1 MTKKYPS
8 ERTVAI
14 INEAIDAFQRGSDAP
29 ESPIKKFHSRE
40 ERAVLARLAKRIRK
54 GQVHSPYPNVVSD
67 PDLADI
73 YELTIRRDEII
84 EQSQADVRRALKKL
98 ERLIEEEGNAVRD
111 TFYIMLRE
119 TEEEAKTAG
128 PRSAAARRV
137 GHMRFIIEIAKKG
150 ESQYRRNNDAPIP
163 IGPRLSKNPLAD
175 GITDLLLGMTA
186 AEVIDAPPAG
196 EPVLAFPPDGADPA
210 RGRVFFRIGLGKF
223 SWIGSFEQ
231 GDTDHCT
238 VQMLPDLMH
247 WLVTANGAGYIIEV
261 PSRTLVER
269 IGFDITQIGDAY
281 NRSIY
286 FVNHGERS
294 IEAFGRPGRLWKTGL
309 LGCGGFR
316 ALDVDGATFVGEAR
330 QTTEPEEWRRFSI
343 SFLTG
348 EVSWPEAA
356 TENAAS

>member
-1 MTKKYPS
+1 
-8 ERTVAI
+8 VAI

-40 ERAVLARLAKRIRK
+40 ERAVLGRLVKRIRK
-54 GQVHSPYPNVVSD
+54 GQIHSGYPNIVSG
-67 PDLADI
+67 PELADI

-84 EQSQADVRRALKKL
+84 EQSLVDVRRALEKL
-98 ERLIEEEGNAVRD
+98 ARLIEEEGTAVRD

-119 TEEEAKTAG
+119 AEEEARVHG
-128 PRSAAARRV
+128 PRSEAALRIV
-137 GHMRFIIEIAKKG
+137 HMRFIIEIAKKG
-150 ESQYRRNNDAPIP
+150 ESQYRRGQNAPIP
-163 IGPRLSKNPLAD
+163 IGPRLSKNPFAD
-175 GITDLLLGMTA
+175 RITEVIIGMTA
-186 AEVIDAPPAG
+186 AEILDAPPAG
-196 EPVLAFPPDGADPA
+196 EPVLAFPADGGDSE
-210 RGRVFFRIGLGKF
+210 RGRVFFRIGLGKD

-231 GDTDHCT
+231 GDTEHCT

-247 WLVTANGAGYIIEV
+247 WLVSAGGAGYIIEV

-269 IGFDITQIGDAY
+269 IGNDITEVSDAY

-294 IEAFGRPGRLWKTGL
+294 IEAFGIPGRLWKTEAI
-309 LGCGGFR
+309 GCGGFR
-316 ALDVDGATFVGEAR
+316 ALDVDGATFVGEAL
-330 QTTEPEEWRRFSI
+330 QTAEPEEWRRFSI